1 MGPPSSMPT
10 RPLRTNPA
18 RLLAVTAAPGP
29 PPPRRTRETRGPA
42 RPPRQLCFAP
52 TPAQRPPTR
61 GPPPITPQSVKATH
75 ASVPLPSSSSY
86 PHSAHQNNKPPPT
99 PGTDELTP
107 LPARRRDDFPRCV
120 VLCSLSGVG
129 GAAEFLR
136 PGLLDAFAVAI
147 DFKSPLSLVRYWS
160 SGG

>member
-10 RPLRTNPA
+10 RPFRTNPA

-42 RPPRQLCFAP
+42 DPQRPPRQLCFAP

-61 GPPPITPQSVKATH
+61 GAPPITPQSVKATH
-75 ASVPLPSSSSY
+75 ASVPLPSSY

-120 VLCSLSGVG
+120 VVCSLSGVG

-136 PGLLDAFAVAI
+136 PGLLDAFAVAVCL
-147 DFKSPLSLVRYWS
+147 PPS
-160 SGG
+160 SRF